1 MVDAENLVGVWR
13 SSATGFEWTTEGF
26 FEILEM
32 RGDKRFTLE
41 QLKNAPQGFVVYISA
56 SRFEKE

>member
-13 SSATGFEWTTEGF
+13 SSVTGFEWTTEGF
-26 FEILEM
+26 FGILEM

-41 QLKNAPQGFVVYISA
+41 QLKNAPQGFAVYISA